1 MRGLKKSQAY
11 LLSLFSVITV
21 FGFSVFMKAA
31 VDSIYS
37 STLTAIVGL
46 TLAYIGGNVA
56 DNGVKGKF
64 YNPNL
69 DRDVADNGV
78 KGKFYNPNLDRDVA
92 DNGVRGNVYKPNR
105 DEK

>member
-1 MRGLKKSQAY
+1 MKGLKKSQAY

-21 FGFSVFMKAA
+21 FVFSVFMKAA

-37 STLTAIVGL
+37 ATLTAIVGL

-78 KGKFYNPNLDRDVA
+78 
-92 DNGVRGNVYKPNR
+92 RGNVYKPSCN
-105 DEK
+105 EK

>member
-37 STLTAIVGL
+37 ATLTAIVGL

-69 DRDVADNGV
+69 DRDVADNVVG
-78 KGKFYNPNLDRDVA
+78 
-92 DNGVRGNVYKPNR
+92 GNVYKPNR